1 MLNDGYVKVAAG
13 KLVAA
18 VTCLEML
25 SPARA
30 ARDLEPPAGYALEL
44 FRQPGL
50 DWYRDLYRRIG
61 ADWLWASRL
70 ALGDDALSEII
81 TDPGVEVRAV
91 VVEGRAEGLMELDF
105 RAGGECELAF
115 FGLTKAAI
123 GKGAGRWLMNRAIE
137 SAWAKPISRFWVHTC
152 SLDSPQA
159 LDFYVRS
166 GFVPYERMVEV
177 FDDPRL
183 TGVLPAD
190 AAPHV
195 PILRA

>member
-1 MLNDGYVKVAAG
+1 MLADGYSKVTPG

-25 SPARA
+25 APAPAGRA
-30 ARDLEPPAGYALEL
+30 ADPEGLSLALVRDPD
-44 FRQPGL
+44 L

-61 ADWLWASRL
+61 ADWLWSSRL
-70 ALGDDALSEII
+70 SLSDAELAEILH
-81 TDPGVEVRAV
+81 DPAVEVRAV
-91 VVEGRAEGLMELDF
+91 IADGRAEGLLELDF
-105 RAGGECELAF
+105 REEGQCELAF
-115 FGLTKAAI
+115 FGLTRTMI
-123 GKGAGRWLMNRAIE
+123 GRGAGRWLMNHAIE
-137 SAWAKPISRFWVHTC
+137 TAWSRPISRLWVHTC

-183 TGVLPAD
+183 TGILPVD
-190 AAPHV
+190 AAPQV
-195 PILRA
+195 PILRG